1 VKRGAPTDESLPD
14 VAQQILA
21 YLTAHPKA
29 QDTIEGIT
37 QWWLLEQ
44 DIKRSMAHVRAA
56 LVELI
61 ARKLVVEETGPDG
74 RVRYR
79 VDRPED
85 GQNSRSAHKP

>member
-1 VKRGAPTDESLPD
+1 MKRSAPTDESLPEA
-14 VAQQILA
+14 AQQILD

-61 ARKLVVEETGPDG
+61 ARKLVVEDNGPDG

-79 VDRPED
+79 VNRPED
-85 GQNSRSAHKP
+85 RQNSRPAHEP